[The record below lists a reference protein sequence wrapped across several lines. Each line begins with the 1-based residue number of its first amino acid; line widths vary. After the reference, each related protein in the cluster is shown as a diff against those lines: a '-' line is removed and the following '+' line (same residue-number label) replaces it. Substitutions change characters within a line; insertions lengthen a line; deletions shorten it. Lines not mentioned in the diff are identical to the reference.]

1 MNMLGMSESVSMDQ
15 QQPVE
20 PGRVGDLEIGQDLD
34 FQRRSWRVQRGA
46 WLAMLLIVI
55 AALLGLFGGEGV
67 LNQAVLGDSGDALRV
82 EYHQF
87 DRVLDQTHLRL
98 EVSGAGRLWIANSYL
113 EHLLI
118 EAIVPEPVQMIAGD
132 ERTTLV
138 FELAEAEPFGAVVI
152 YYKPQRVGLVSG
164 QIGVDGGVTYA
175 FQQFIYP

>member
-1 MNMLGMSESVSMDQ
+1 MLSASESASMGQ

-20 PGRVGDLEIGQDLD
+20 RGRVGDLEIGHDLD
-34 FQRRSWRVQRGA
+34 FQRRSWRVQRVA
-46 WLAMLLIVI
+46 WLAMILIVI

-67 LNQAVLGDSGDALRV
+67 LNQAVLGDPGAALRV
-82 EYHQF
+82 EYHHF

-98 EVSGAGRLWIANSYL
+98 EVSGTARLWITNSFL

-118 EAIVPEPVQMIAGD
+118 EAIVPEPKQMIAGD